1 MLRFGALISV
11 IANIYLVI
19 TQIAWMSLLSHPLG

>member
-11 IANIYLVI
+11 IANVYLVI
-19 TQIAWMSLLSHPLG
+19 TQSAWMSLLGHLLG